1 MPGCFFCVQRWRC
14 TSRFG
19 PWGKGVRTGPH
30 RQFAKKHF
38 HFGGKHA
45 ILYDRIGEMNSSDDA
60 RRLRNGQFCRFN
72 SHPARG
78 RKQYGKDVALAGT
91 WDLTHT
97 PQGDGDNLPNVSS
110 SNSEDLTHTPQGD
123 DNSSMLSSSSS
134 VTGINSHPARGRKPI
149 PVDKDDNQAFGFNSH
164 PARGHNR
171 RTFSAPHRRGRKGPS
186 AFLFFY
192 VVFPTGHG
200 GRAFLWV

>member
-1 MPGCFFCVQRWRC
+1 MRRWRC

-19 PWGKGVRTGPH
+19 PCGKGVRIGPH

-38 HFGGKHA
+38 HFGGKRA
-45 ILYDRIGEMNSSDDA
+45 ILYNRIGEMNSSGAA
-60 RRLRNGQFCRFN
+60 RRLRNGQFCRFNSHPARGRKYKQVEQKRIIKRTN

-123 DNSSMLSSSSS
+123 VNSACVML
-134 VTGINSHPARGRKPI
+134 RKHI
-149 PVDKDDNQAFGFNSH
+149 KNQLT
-164 PARGHNR
+164 P
-171 RTFSAPHRRGRKGPS
+171 RKGTITPQCSLLQVPS
-186 AFLFFY
+186 QESTHT
-192 VVFPTGHG
+192 PQGDG
-200 GRAFLWV
+200 SPSR